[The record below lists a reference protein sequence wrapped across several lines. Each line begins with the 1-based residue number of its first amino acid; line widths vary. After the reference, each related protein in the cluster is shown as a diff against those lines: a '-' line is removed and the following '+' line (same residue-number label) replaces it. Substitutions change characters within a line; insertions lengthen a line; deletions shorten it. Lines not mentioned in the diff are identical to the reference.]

1 MIKALLV
8 VLSIFLVACST
19 ASNKEGKILD
29 ASSDYC
35 REIRIDSP
43 ELYYDICETT
53 GGWEGRDPK
62 GYAKAHEQ
70 QSFTD
75 DFVDDFVEGAV
86 NEAIEQSVKGVF
98 DALD

>member
-1 MIKALLV
+1 MTKTLLV
-8 VLSIFLVACST
+8 ALSVFLIACST
-19 ASNKEGKILD
+19 ASNREGKIVD

-35 REIRIDSP
+35 REIRIDRP

-53 GGWEGRDPK
+53 GGWEDRDPK

-70 QSFTD
+70 QSFTG
-75 DFVDDFVEGAV
+75 DFVDDFVDGAIDEAVEQTVEG
-86 NEAIEQSVKGVF
+86 IF